1 VEPASETAPPSLVTQ
16 YLIAV
21 TSGKVMHAC
30 PAEHSAAVVQS
41 WTGPTVGMLM
51 HGPTWQAVIIL
62 MLPQQTMPAP
72 HADVVRHSG
81 AASAAGVPPP
91 LLLLSVPPLLLDVA
105 SSGVPESVGVT
116 GAGLLLELQAT
127 ANEIA
132 AQPETAHKI
141 IAFFILKT
149 SLLSL
154 GETHAARVW
163 GPWAVSY
170 PSPLS
175 A

>member
-1 VEPASETAPPSLVTQ
+1 M
-16 YLIAV
+16 AV
-21 TSGKVMHAC
+21 DG
-30 PAEHSAAVVQS
+30 Q
-41 WTGPTVGMLM
+41 
-51 HGPTWQAVIIL
+51 GPTWQLVIIEVL
-62 MLPQQTMPAP
+62 AQQTCP
-72 HADVVRHSG
+72 VGQV
-81 AASAAGVPPP
+81 AALVHVAAGVASLPPP

-127 ANEIA
+127 AKEIA

-163 GPWAVSY
+163 GRTAVSY